1 MCFIGLMIFPVSGL
15 MFFHFHLVAK
25 ANTTNEQVQISLSF
39 CLFVSRY
46 GHLLLQV
53 TSKFKN
59 SVNPYDQGCLTNC
72 GTTFC
77 GPLYGKYVEWWKVGR
92 SRILPSMRH
101 QFPYVSRVRRV
112 FSSISFRHLL
122 VRDQQYTSVQKTDE
136 HVPFSPSAS
145 PTQIRLD
152 MTDFSSNTAPM
163 DNNKQVRQSQKM
175 FWHMS
180 ASTRTQDRKLHER
193 NIPVCYQ
200 TSHTF
205 LALVKTST
213 NSSTINCVIL

>member
-112 FSSISFRHLL
+112 FSSILQASFGPRSAIYLSSEDGWACTFFTVSVTYANQTWHDGLQ
-122 VRDQQYTSVQKTDE
+122 QQYCS
-136 HVPFSPSAS
+136 
-145 PTQIRLD
+145 
-152 MTDFSSNTAPM
+152 
-163 DNNKQVRQSQKM
+163 
-175 FWHMS
+175 
-180 ASTRTQDRKLHER
+180 
-193 NIPVCYQ
+193 YG
-200 TSHTF
+200 
-205 LALVKTST
+205 
-213 NSSTINCVIL
+213 